1 VDNPALEEFVEEV
14 EEIIEDLE
22 EGVLELEVQPK
33 KRSLIDRIFRDMHTI
48 KGGAGMVMETEL
60 AEYAHH
66 FENLLDKAR
75 NGEIVC
81 SPEMASLLLSSIDG
95 FRSFLD
101 KIREGGEVNQELIDQ
116 TLVQL
121 KEFES
126 NAGKPSATPTAEK
139 TEEKKPVAVVAKAEP
154 TPDKKIVEEKSPPQE
169 EKTAESEKTEEQV
182 EVQWDDEDEG
192 EETAYLL
199 HLKFDTEMLRK
210 GSDPILLLKELKELG
225 DLDIIAHLGKLPELK
240 NLDPED
246 IHLWW
251 SAKLVT
257 TRPAEEIENIMIFFQ
272 DEKNE
277 VKFELAE
284 SPPDD
289 PGLASFGI
297 YEDQE
302 NKGHDNIQVDQEE
315 VAEKLAEKQAT
326 VPDAE
331 VKPEQIVAEKV
342 VEKITEDPAIEIA
355 EEAVSTEE
363 EPKAAVTP
371 APPKKTPPKDEAKK
385 DTGIKATQ
393 SIRVTIDKLDKLQNL
408 VGETVINQ
416 ARLHR
421 LSDRIMEMDA
431 NLGEML
437 LQFVEDNEKSVYELQ
452 DQILQVRMIP
462 VGSILN
468 NMKRTVRDY
477 ATRSKKKIKLEIEGG
492 DTELDKT
499 VTEQLQGPLVHLVR
513 NSMDHGIEDS
523 ETRVK
528 NGKDPTGTIS
538 LKASQQEGYVIVEIE
553 DDGKGIDPKAIFDSA
568 VSKGFI
574 NDTDELTEDEIYKL
588 LFLPGFTTTSEVTDV
603 SGRGV
608 GMDTVKR
615 DIEALLGTIEIKSEL
630 NKGTSTKLKL
640 PLTLAII
647 EGMMIDVGNQVFTIP
662 LLSVN
667 ESLRPV
673 PTQIKKIKNKGEL
686 VEIRG
691 EYIPMLRLHERLNI
705 KPKYKE
711 PTEGLV
717 VVVQHANHKQCLF
730 VDEIVD
736 QGPVVI
742 KSMEDNFI
750 QVPGIAGATILGD
763 GKVSFILDIAS
774 LVN

>member
-1 VDNPALEEFVEEV
+1 MDNPALEEFVEEV

-22 EGVLELEVQPK
+22 EGVLLLEEQPK
-33 KRSLIDRIFRDMHTI
+33 KRSLIDRIFRAMHTI

-81 SPEMASLLLSSIDG
+81 TPEMASLLLGSIDG

-101 KIREGGEVNQELIDQ
+101 KIREGGDVDQELIDQ
-116 TLVQL
+116 TLEQL
-121 KEFES
+121 REFEK
-126 NAGKPSATPTAEK
+126 NAGKTATKPIAEK
-139 TEEKKPVAVVAKAEP
+139 SVEKTKGTDTSQFETTPDEKIKPEQSSAPEEKK
-154 TPDKKIVEEKSPPQE
+154 I
-169 EKTAESEKTEEQV
+169 ESVKPEEQ
-182 EVQWDDEDEG
+182 EDVQWDDEDEG
-192 EETAYLL
+192 EEIAYLL
-199 HLKFDTEMLRK
+199 HLKFDPEMLRK
-210 GSDPILLLKELKELG
+210 GSDPILLIKELTELG
-225 DLDIIAHLGKLPELK
+225 DLAMIPHLGSLPDLK
-240 NLDPED
+240 NLDPEE
-246 IHLWW
+246 IYLWW

-257 TRPAEEIENIMIFFQ
+257 THPSEEIENILIFFQ
-272 DEKNE
+272 DDKNE
-277 VKFELAE
+277 VKFEPAE
-284 SPPDD
+284 SPPED
-289 PGLASFGI
+289 PGLASHGI
-297 YEDQE
+297 YDEPEEKEQE
-302 NKGHDNIQVDQEE
+302 QNKVDVSEVESNLEPEQKEGEKTKSESESKEVEE
-315 VAEKLAEKQAT
+315 PEKEIT
-326 VPDAE
+326 TEPDSSDAE
-331 VKPEQIVAEKV
+331 QQSLSIQQSQELTPVKDTK
-342 VEKITEDPAIEIA
+342 
-355 EEAVSTEE
+355 
-363 EPKAAVTP
+363 
-371 APPKKTPPKDEAKK
+371 KKTTESK
-385 DTGIKATQ
+385 TTQ
-393 SIRVTIDKLDKLQNL
+393 SIRVTVERLDKLQNL

-416 ARLHR
+416 ARLHL
-421 LSDRIMEMDA
+421 LSDQIMEIDVK
-431 NLGEML
+431 LGEML
-437 LQFVEDNEKSVYELQ
+437 EQFVEDNEKSVQELQ

-477 ATRSKKKIKLEIEGG
+477 ATKSKKKIRLEIEGG

-523 ETRVK
+523 ETRIK

-553 DDGKGIDPKAIFDSA
+553 DDGKGIDPKVIFDSA
-568 VSKGFI
+568 VRKGFI
-574 NDTDELTEDEIYKL
+574 DETDELTEDEIYKL
-588 LFLPGFTTTSEVTDV
+588 LFLPGFTTTTEVTDV

-615 DIEALLGTIEIKSEL
+615 DIEALLGTIEISSKL

-673 PTQIKKIKNKGEL
+673 PEQIKKIKNKGEL

-691 EYIPMLRLHERLNI
+691 EYIPMMRLHELLNI
-705 KPKYKE
+705 KPRFKE

-717 VVVQHANHKQCLF
+717 VVVQHANRKQCIF

-742 KSMEDNFI
+742 KSMEENFI

-763 GKVSFILDIAS
+763 GRVSFILDVAS

>member
-14 EEIIEDLE
+14 EDIIEDLE
-22 EGVLELEVQPK
+22 EGVLLLEEQPK
-33 KRSLIDRIFRDMHTI
+33 KRSLIDRIFRAMHTI

-60 AEYAHH
+60 ADYAHH

-81 SPEMASLLLSSIDG
+81 TPEMASLLLSSIDG
-95 FRSFLD
+95 FRSFLS
-101 KIREGGEVNQELIDQ
+101 KIREGGDVDQQLIDE
-116 TLVQL
+116 TLVHL
-121 KEFES
+121 REFEK
-126 NAGKPSATPTAEK
+126 NAGQPTSKPPDKK
-139 TEEKKPVAVVAKAEP
+139 TEEKTKEPASKEEVQTQEDKVKSEAVDPQNEQSTESVENKA
-154 TPDKKIVEEKSPPQE
+154 QE
-169 EKTAESEKTEEQV
+169 

-199 HLKFDTEMLRK
+199 HMRFDKELLRK
-210 GSDPILLLKELKELG
+210 GSDPILLIRELAELG
-225 DLDIIAHLGKLPELK
+225 ELDMIPHLGSLPDLK
-240 NLDPED
+240 NHDPED

-257 TRPAEEIENIMIFFQ
+257 SRPAEEIENILVFFQ
-272 DEKNE
+272 DGKNE
-277 VKFELAE
+277 VKFEPAE
-284 SPPDD
+284 SPPED
-289 PGLASFGI
+289 PGLASHGI
-297 YEDQE
+297 YDEPEDKEQE
-302 NKGHDNIQVDQEE
+302 QNKVDVSEVESNLEPEQKEGEKTKSESESKEVEE
-315 VAEKLAEKQAT
+315 PEKGITTE
-326 VPDAE
+326 PDSSDAE
-331 VKPEQIVAEKV
+331 QQSLSIQQSQEQTPVKDTK
-342 VEKITEDPAIEIA
+342 
-355 EEAVSTEE
+355 
-363 EPKAAVTP
+363 
-371 APPKKTPPKDEAKK
+371 KKTTES
-385 DTGIKATQ
+385 KATQ
-393 SIRVTIDKLDKLQNL
+393 SIRVTVERLDKLQNL

-416 ARLHR
+416 ARLHL
-421 LSDRIMEMDA
+421 LSDKIMEIDVK
-431 NLGEML
+431 LGEML
-437 LQFVEDNEKSVYELQ
+437 EQFVEDNEKSVQELQ

-477 ATRSKKKIKLEIEGG
+477 ATKSKKKIRLEIEGG

-523 ETRVK
+523 ETRIK

-538 LKASQQEGYVIVEIE
+538 LRASQQEGYVIVEIE
-553 DDGKGIDPKAIFDSA
+553 DDGKGIDAKVIFDSA
-568 VSKGFI
+568 VKKGFI
-574 NDTDELTEDEIYKL
+574 NDTDELSEDEIYKL
-588 LFLPGFTTTSEVTDV
+588 LFLPGFTTTTEVTDV

-615 DIEALLGTIEIKSEL
+615 DIEALLGTIEISSEL

-673 PTQIKKIKNKGEL
+673 PKQIKKIKNKGEL

-705 KPKYKE
+705 KPRFKE

-717 VVVQHANHKQCLF
+717 VVVQHANRKQCLF

-763 GKVSFILDIAS
+763 GNISFILDVPS

>member
-22 EGVLELEVQPK
+22 EGVLELEAQPK

-101 KIREGGEVNQELIDQ
+101 RIREGGEVNQELIDN
-116 TLVQL
+116 TLSQL
-121 KEFES
+121 REFES
-126 NAGKPSATPTAEK
+126 NAGKNAA
-139 TEEKKPVAVVAKAEP
+139 
-154 TPDKKIVEEKSPPQE
+154 SPPAEQTPVKEKPQEDATQAEMVEQEQSSSQDKESENNKKNEDQE
-169 EKTAESEKTEEQV
+169 EA
-182 EVQWDDEDEG
+182 QWDDEDEG

-199 HLKFDTEMLRK
+199 HLKFDPEMLGK
-210 GSDPILLLKELKELG
+210 GSDPILLLKDLKELG
-225 DLDIIAHLGKLPELK
+225 DLDIIPHLGKLPDLK
-240 NLDPED
+240 NFNPEE
-246 IHLWW
+246 IQLWW

-257 TRPAEEIENIMIFFQ
+257 THPVEEIEDILIFFQ
-272 DEKNE
+272 DGKND

-284 SPPDD
+284 TPPED

-297 YEDQE
+297 YDDQDNRDLEQVRIDEAEEKPVPTPELVPNEIVEQKTE
-302 NKGHDNIQVDQEE
+302 NTE
-315 VAEKLAEKQAT
+315 
-326 VPDAE
+326 
-331 VKPEQIVAEKV
+331 KPEN
-342 VEKITEDPAIEIA
+342 EIP
-355 EEAVSTEE
+355 TEE
-363 EPKAAVTP
+363 STKTEPPAVQPKTS
-371 APPKKTPPKDEAKK
+371 PPKQDANKDS
-385 DTGIKATQ
+385 GIKTTQ

-421 LSDRIMEMDA
+421 LSSKIMEIDV

-437 LQFVEDNEKSVYELQ
+437 LQFVEDNEKSVNELQ

-523 ETRVK
+523 DTRVK

-553 DDGKGIDPKAIFDSA
+553 DDGKGIDSKVIFDSA
-568 VSKGFI
+568 VRKGFI
-574 NDTDELTEDEIYKL
+574 DENDDLTDDEIFKL
-588 LFLPGFTTTSEVTDV
+588 LFLPGFTTTTEVTDV

-615 DIEALLGTIEIKSEL
+615 DIEALLGTIEISSEL
-630 NKGTSTKLKL
+630 HKGTSTKLKL

-647 EGMMIDVGNQVFTIP
+647 EGMMIDVGHQVFTIP

-667 ESLRPV
+667 ESLRPI
-673 PTQIKKIKNKGEL
+673 PKQIKKIKNKGEL

-691 EYIPMLRLHERLNI
+691 EYIPMLRLHNRLNI
-705 KPKYKE
+705 VPKYKE

-717 VVVQHANHKQCLF
+717 VVVQHANRKQCVF

-763 GKVSFILDIAS
+763 GRVSFILDVAS

>member
-1 VDNPALEEFVEEV
+1 
-14 EEIIEDLE
+14 
-22 EGVLELEVQPK
+22 
-33 KRSLIDRIFRDMHTI
+33 MHTI

-75 NGEIVC
+75 NGEIIC
-81 SPEMASLLLSSIDG
+81 TPEMASLLLGSIDG

-101 KIREGGEVNQELIDQ
+101 KIREGGDVDQELIDK
-116 TLVQL
+116 TLEQL
-121 KEFES
+121 REFEK
-126 NAGKPSATPTAEK
+126 NAGKTATKPIAEK
-139 TEEKKPVAVVAKAEP
+139 SVEKTKGTDTSQFETTPDEKIKPEQSSAPEEKK
-154 TPDKKIVEEKSPPQE
+154 I
-169 EKTAESEKTEEQV
+169 ESVKPEEQ
-182 EVQWDDEDEG
+182 EDVQWDDEDEG
-192 EETAYLL
+192 EEIAYLL
-199 HLKFDTEMLRK
+199 HLKFDPEMLRK
-210 GSDPILLLKELKELG
+210 GSDPILLIKELTELG
-225 DLDIIAHLGKLPELK
+225 DLAMIPHLGSLPDLK
-240 NLDPED
+240 NLDPEE

-257 TRPAEEIENIMIFFQ
+257 THPSEEIENILIFFQ
-272 DEKNE
+272 DDKNE
-277 VKFELAE
+277 VKFEPAE
-284 SPPDD
+284 SPPED
-289 PGLASFGI
+289 PGLASHGI
-297 YEDQE
+297 YDETEEKEQE
-302 NKGHDNIQVDQEE
+302 QNKVDVSEVESNLEPEQKEGEKTKSESELKEVEE
-315 VAEKLAEKQAT
+315 PEKEIT
-326 VPDAE
+326 TEPDSSDAE
-331 VKPEQIVAEKV
+331 QQSLSIQQSQELTPVKDTK
-342 VEKITEDPAIEIA
+342 
-355 EEAVSTEE
+355 
-363 EPKAAVTP
+363 
-371 APPKKTPPKDEAKK
+371 KKTTESK
-385 DTGIKATQ
+385 TTQ
-393 SIRVTIDKLDKLQNL
+393 SIRVTVERLDKLQNL

-416 ARLHR
+416 ARLHL
-421 LSDRIMEMDA
+421 LSDQIMEIDVK
-431 NLGEML
+431 LGEML
-437 LQFVEDNEKSVYELQ
+437 EQFVEDNEKSVQELQ

-477 ATRSKKKIKLEIEGG
+477 ATKSKKKIRLEIEGG

-523 ETRVK
+523 ETRIK

-553 DDGKGIDPKAIFDSA
+553 DDGKGIDPKVIFDSA
-568 VSKGFI
+568 VRKGFI
-574 NDTDELTEDEIYKL
+574 DETDELTEDEIYKM
-588 LFLPGFTTTSEVTDV
+588 LFLPGFTTTTEVTDV

-615 DIEALLGTIEIKSEL
+615 DIEALLGTIEITSKL

-673 PTQIKKIKNKGEL
+673 PEQIKKIKNKGEL

-691 EYIPMLRLHERLNI
+691 EYIPMMRLHELLNI
-705 KPKYKE
+705 KPRFKE

-717 VVVQHANHKQCLF
+717 VVVQHANRKQCLF

-742 KSMEDNFI
+742 KSMEENFI

-763 GKVSFILDIAS
+763 GRVSFILDVAS

>member
-22 EGVLELEVQPK
+22 EGVLLLEEQPK
-33 KRSLIDRIFRDMHTI
+33 KRSLIDRIFRAMHTI
-48 KGGAGMVMETEL
+48 KGGAGMVMESEL

-66 FENLLDKAR
+66 FESLLDKAR

-81 SPEMASLLLSSIDG
+81 TPEMASLLLNSIDG
-95 FRSFLD
+95 FRSFLSQ
-101 KIREGGEVNQELIDQ
+101 IREGGDVDQQLIDK
-116 TLVQL
+116 TLIHL
-121 KEFES
+121 REFEE
-126 NAGKPSATPTAEK
+126 NAGQPTSKPA
-139 TEEKKPVAVVAKAEP
+139 
-154 TPDKKIVEEKSPPQE
+154 DKKAE
-169 EKTAESEKTEEQV
+169 EKTKEPASKEDLKTQEDKIKPEAVDPQNGKSAESVENKIQE
-182 EVQWDDEDEG
+182 EVQWDDEEEG
-192 EETAYLL
+192 EEIAYLL
-199 HLKFDTEMLRK
+199 HLKFDSKMLRK
-210 GSDPILLLKELKELG
+210 GSDPILLIKELAELG
-225 DLDIIAHLGKLPELK
+225 DLDMIPHLGGLPDLK
-240 NLDPED
+240 NHDPED

-257 TRPAEEIENIMIFFQ
+257 SCPAEEIENILIFFQ
-272 DEKNE
+272 DDKNE
-277 VKFELAE
+277 VKFEPAE
-284 SPPDD
+284 SPPED
-289 PGLASFGI
+289 PGLASHGI
-297 YEDQE
+297 YDDPEYKEQEQNKVDLSEGESNLETGHKEDE
-302 NKGHDNIQVDQEE
+302 KTKSESGSKEVEEPEKGLTTEPDSS
-315 VAEKLAEKQAT
+315 
-326 VPDAE
+326 DAE
-331 VKPEQIVAEKV
+331 QQSLSIHQSQELTPFKV
-342 VEKITEDPAIEIA
+342 TKKK
-355 EEAVSTEE
+355 STES
-363 EPKAAVTP
+363 
-371 APPKKTPPKDEAKK
+371 
-385 DTGIKATQ
+385 KATQ
-393 SIRVTIDKLDKLQNL
+393 SIRVTVERLDKLQNL

-416 ARLHR
+416 ARLHL
-421 LSDRIMEMDA
+421 LSDKIMEVDVK
-431 NLGEML
+431 LGEL
-437 LQFVEDNEKSVYELQ
+437 LEQFVEDNEKSVQELQ
-452 DQILQVRMIP
+452 DQILHVRMIP

-477 ATRSKKKIKLEIEGG
+477 ATKSNKKIRLEIEGG

-523 ETRVK
+523 ETRIK

-538 LKASQQEGYVIVEIE
+538 LRASQQEGYVIVEIE
-553 DDGKGIDPKAIFDSA
+553 DDGKGIDPKAIFNSA
-568 VSKGFI
+568 VRKGFI
-574 NDTDELTEDEIYKL
+574 NDTDELSEDEIYKL
-588 LFLPGFTTTSEVTDV
+588 LFLPGFTTTTEVTDV

-615 DIEALLGTIEIKSEL
+615 DIEALLGTIEISSKL
-630 NKGTSTKLKL
+630 NKGTNTKLKL

-647 EGMMIDVGNQVFTIP
+647 EGMMIDVGHQVFTIP

-673 PTQIKKIKNKGEL
+673 PKQIKKIKNKGEL

-705 KPKYKE
+705 KPRFKE

-717 VVVQHANHKQCLF
+717 VVVQHANRKQCLF

-763 GKVSFILDIAS
+763 GRVSFILDVAS

>member
-1 VDNPALEEFVEEV
+1 MDNPALEEFVEEV

-81 SPEMASLLLSSIDG
+81 TPEMASLLLSSIDG
-95 FRSFLD
+95 FRSFMD
-101 KIREGGEVNQELIDQ
+101 KIREGGDVNHGLIDK
-116 TLVQL
+116 TLTQL
-121 KEFES
+121 REFES
-126 NAGKPSATPTAEK
+126 NASKHSGKPPAEK
-139 TEEKKPVAVVAKAEP
+139 TAAAAKAEP
-154 TPDKKIVEEKSPPQE
+154 TSVEKIEPGEKIAPEDSSPQE
-169 EKTAESEKTEEQV
+169 EKTAESGKTQEQEEV
-182 EVQWDDEDEG
+182 LWDDEDEG

-199 HLKFDTEMLRK
+199 HLKFDSEMLRK
-210 GSDPILLLKELKELG
+210 GSDPILLLKDLKELG
-225 DLDIIAHLGKLPELK
+225 DFYIIPHLGNLPDLK
-240 NLDPED
+240 KLDPED

-257 TRPAEEIENIMIFFQ
+257 TRQPEEIENILIFFQ
-272 DEKNE
+272 DENNE
-277 VKFELAE
+277 VTFEPAE
-284 SPPDD
+284 TPPED

-302 NKGHDNIQVDQEE
+302 NNGQENIQVDQTE
-315 VAEKLAEKQAT
+315 VDTKLAEKHKL
-326 VPDAE
+326 VLE
-331 VKPEQIVAEKV
+331 
-342 VEKITEDPAIEIA
+342 A
-355 EEAVSTEE
+355 EEGQKVQEVQETTNKVSADTVSNEE
-363 EPKAAVTP
+363 EPKEAVP
-371 APPKKTPPKDEAKK
+371 GVQPKPSPTKDDTKK
-385 DTGIKATQ
+385 DSGIKATQ
-393 SIRVTIDKLDKLQNL
+393 SIRVTTDKLDKLQNL

-421 LSDRIMEMDA
+421 LSDKIMEIDV

-452 DQILQVRMIP
+452 EQILQVRMIP

-528 NGKDPTGTIS
+528 NGKDPTGTIY

-553 DDGKGIDPKAIFDSA
+553 DDGKGIDSKVIFDSA
-568 VSKGFI
+568 VKKGFI
-574 NDTDELTEDEIYKL
+574 NEADILTEDEIYKL
-588 LFLPGFTTTSEVTDV
+588 LFLPGFTTTAEVTDV

-615 DIEALLGTIEIKSEL
+615 DIEALLGTIEISSEL
-630 NKGTSTKLKL
+630 HKGTSTKLKL

-647 EGMMIDVGNQVFTIP
+647 EGMMIDVGNQIFTIP
-662 LLSVN
+662 LLSVS

-673 PTQIKKIKNKGEL
+673 LTQIKKIKNKGEL
-686 VEIRG
+686 IEIRG

-717 VVVQHANHKQCLF
+717 VVVKHANQKQCLL

-750 QVPGIAGATILGD
+750 QVPGIAGATILGN

>member
-1 VDNPALEEFVEEV
+1 MDNPALEEFVEEV

-81 SPEMASLLLSSIDG
+81 TPEMASLLLSSIDG
-95 FRSFLD
+95 FRSFMD
-101 KIREGGEVNQELIDQ
+101 KIREGGDVNHELIDK
-116 TLVQL
+116 TLTQL
-121 KEFES
+121 REFES
-126 NAGKPSATPTAEK
+126 NAGKHSSKPPAEKTAEK
-139 TEEKKPVAVVAKAEP
+139 KTVAVVAKAEP
-154 TPDKKIVEEKSPPQE
+154 TPDKKIVEEKSSPQE
-169 EKTAESEKTEEQV
+169 EKTAETEKSEEQE
-182 EVQWDDEDEG
+182 EVLWDDEDEG

-199 HLKFDTEMLRK
+199 HLKFDSEMLRK
-210 GSDPILLLKELKELG
+210 GSDPMLLLKDLNELG
-225 DLDIIAHLGKLPELK
+225 DFIIIPHLGNLPDLK
-240 NLDPED
+240 KFDPQD

-257 TRPAEEIENIMIFFQ
+257 TRQPEEIENILIFFQ

-277 VKFELAE
+277 VTFEPAE
-284 SPPDD
+284 TPPED

-302 NKGHDNIQVDQEE
+302 NNGQENIQVDQAE
-315 VAEKLAEKQAT
+315 VDAKLAERHE
-326 VPDAE
+326 PILE
-331 VKPEQIVAEKV
+331 
-342 VEKITEDPAIEIA
+342 A
-355 EEAVSTEE
+355 EEGQKGEEVQETANEISADTVSTEE
-363 EPKAAVTP
+363 EPKAAVP
-371 APPKKTPPKDEAKK
+371 EVQPKPSPLKDDTKK
-385 DTGIKATQ
+385 DSGIKATQ
-393 SIRVTIDKLDKLQNL
+393 SIRVTTDKLDKLQNL

-421 LSDRIMEMDA
+421 LSDKIMEIDV

-452 DQILQVRMIP
+452 EQILQVRMIP

-528 NGKDPTGTIS
+528 NGKDPTGTIY

-553 DDGKGIDPKAIFDSA
+553 DDGKGIDSKVIFDSA
-568 VSKGFI
+568 VKKGFI
-574 NDTDELTEDEIYKL
+574 NEADMLTEDEIYKL
-588 LFLPGFTTTSEVTDV
+588 LFLPGFTTTAEVTDV

-615 DIEALLGTIEIKSEL
+615 DIEALLGTIEISSEL
-630 NKGTSTKLKL
+630 HKGTSTKLKL

-647 EGMMIDVGNQVFTIP
+647 EGMMIDVGNQIFTIP
-662 LLSVN
+662 LLSVS

-673 PTQIKKIKNKGEL
+673 STQIKKIKNKGEL

-691 EYIPMLRLHERLNI
+691 EYIPMLRLHERLKI

-717 VVVQHANHKQCLF
+717 VVVKHANQKQCLL

-750 QVPGIAGATILGD
+750 QVPGIAGATILGN
-763 GKVSFILDIAS
+763 GEVSFILDIAS

>member
-1 VDNPALEEFVEEV
+1 MDNPALEEFVEEV
-14 EEIIEDLE
+14 EEIIENLE
-22 EGVLELEVQPK
+22 EGVLELEAQPK

-101 KIREGGEVNQELIDQ
+101 KIREGGDVNQELIDQ

-121 KEFES
+121 REFES
-126 NAGKPSATPTAEK
+126 NAGKPSATPPAGK
-139 TEEKKPVAVVAKAEP
+139 TEEETPVTDVAKTEP
-154 TPDKKIVEEKSPPQE
+154 TPDEKIAAEPSPPQE
-169 EKTAESEKTEEQV
+169 EKTAESEKTEEQG

-210 GSDPILLLKELKELG
+210 GSDPILLLKDLNELG
-225 DLDIIAHLGKLPELK
+225 DLDIIPHLGKLPDLK
-240 NLDPED
+240 NLDPQD
-246 IHLWW
+246 IYLWW

-257 TRPAEEIENIMIFFQ
+257 THPVEEIENITIFFQ

-284 SPPDD
+284 TPPED

-302 NKGHDNIQVDQEE
+302 NKGQEHIQVDQDE
-315 VAEKLAEKQAT
+315 VDAKLAENQAV
-326 VPDAE
+326 VPDVE
-331 VKPEQIVAEKV
+331 VKQEEKVAEEPTK
-342 VEKITEDPAIEIA
+342 EIS
-355 EEAVSTEE
+355 EETDSAEE

-371 APPKKTPPKDEAKK
+371 VPPKPPPKDDAKK
-385 DTGIKATQ
+385 DSGIKATQ

-421 LSDRIMEMDA
+421 LSDKIMEIDV

-437 LQFVEDNEKSVYELQ
+437 LQFVEDNEKSVDELQ
-452 DQILQVRMIP
+452 EQILQVRMIP

-523 ETRVK
+523 ETRLK

-553 DDGKGIDPKAIFDSA
+553 DDGKGIDSKVIFDSA
-568 VSKGFI
+568 VRKGFI
-574 NDTDELTEDEIYKL
+574 NETDELTEQDIYKL
-588 LFLPGFTTTSEVTDV
+588 LFLPGFTTTTEVTDV

-615 DIEALLGTIEIKSEL
+615 DIEALLGTIELSSEL
-630 NKGTSTKLKL
+630 HKGTSTKLKL

-647 EGMMIDVGNQVFTIP
+647 EGMMIDVGNQIFTIP

-667 ESLRPV
+667 ESLRPI
-673 PTQIKKIKNKGEL
+673 PSQIKKIKNKGEL

-705 KPKYKE
+705 KPKHKE

-717 VVVQHANHKQCLF
+717 VVVQYGSHKQCVF

-750 QVPGIAGATILGD
+750 QVPGLAGATILGD
-763 GKVSFILDIAS
+763 GRVSFILDIAS

>member
-1 VDNPALEEFVEEV
+1 MDNPALEEFVEEV

-22 EGVLELEVQPK
+22 EGVLLLEEQPK
-33 KRSLIDRIFRDMHTI
+33 KRSLIDRIFRAMHTI
-48 KGGAGMVMETEL
+48 KGGAGMVMESEL

-81 SPEMASLLLSSIDG
+81 TPEMASLLLSSIDG
-95 FRSFLD
+95 FRSFLSQ
-101 KIREGGEVNQELIDQ
+101 IREGGDVDQQLIDK
-116 TLVQL
+116 TLIQL
-121 KEFES
+121 REFEE
-126 NAGKPSATPTAEK
+126 NAGQPTSKPPDKK
-139 TEEKKPVAVVAKAEP
+139 TEEKTKEPASKDEVQTQEDEVKPEAVDPQNEQSVESVEN
-154 TPDKKIVEEKSPPQE
+154 KIQE
-169 EKTAESEKTEEQV
+169 
-182 EVQWDDEDEG
+182 EVQWDDEEEG
-192 EETAYLL
+192 EEIAYLL
-199 HLKFDTEMLRK
+199 HLKFDSGMLRK
-210 GSDPILLLKELKELG
+210 GSDPILLIKELAELG
-225 DLDIIAHLGKLPELK
+225 DLDMIPHLGGLPDLK
-240 NLDPED
+240 NHDPED

-257 TRPAEEIENIMIFFQ
+257 SCPAEEIENILIFFQ
-272 DEKNE
+272 DDKNE
-277 VKFELAE
+277 VKFEPAE
-284 SPPDD
+284 SPPED
-289 PGLASFGI
+289 PGLASHGI
-297 YEDQE
+297 YDEPKEKKQE
-302 NKGHDNIQVDQEE
+302 QKEGEKTKSESESKEVEEPEKGITTEPDSS
-315 VAEKLAEKQAT
+315 
-326 VPDAE
+326 DAE
-331 VKPEQIVAEKV
+331 QQSLSDQQSQELTPVKDTK
-342 VEKITEDPAIEIA
+342 
-355 EEAVSTEE
+355 
-363 EPKAAVTP
+363 
-371 APPKKTPPKDEAKK
+371 KKTTESK
-385 DTGIKATQ
+385 TTQ
-393 SIRVTIDKLDKLQNL
+393 SIRVTVERLDKLQNL

-416 ARLHR
+416 ARLHL
-421 LSDRIMEMDA
+421 LSDKIMEIDVK
-431 NLGEML
+431 LGEML
-437 LQFVEDNEKSVYELQ
+437 EQFVEDNEKSVQELQ

-477 ATRSKKKIKLEIEGG
+477 ATKSKKKIRLEIEGG

-523 ETRVK
+523 ETRIK

-538 LKASQQEGYVIVEIE
+538 LRASQQEGYVIVEIE
-553 DDGKGIDPKAIFDSA
+553 DDGKGIDAKVIFDSA
-568 VSKGFI
+568 VKKGFI
-574 NDTDELTEDEIYKL
+574 NDTDELSEDEIYKL
-588 LFLPGFTTTSEVTDV
+588 LFLPGFTTTTEVTDV

-615 DIEALLGTIEIKSEL
+615 DIEALLGTIEISSEL
-630 NKGTSTKLKL
+630 NKGTNTKLKL

-647 EGMMIDVGNQVFTIP
+647 EGMMIDVGHQVFTIP

-673 PTQIKKIKNKGEL
+673 PEQIKKIKDKGEL

-691 EYIPMLRLHERLNI
+691 EYIPLLRLYERLKL
-705 KPKYKE
+705 KPRYKE

-717 VVVQHANHKQCLF
+717 VVVQHANRKQCLF

-763 GKVSFILDIAS
+763 GRISFILDVAS

>member
-1 VDNPALEEFVEEV
+1 MDNPALEEFVEEV

-22 EGVLELEVQPK
+22 EGVLELEVHPK

-75 NGEIVC
+75 NGDIVC
-81 SPEMASLLLSSIDG
+81 TPEMASLLLSSIDG
-95 FRSFLD
+95 FRSFMD
-101 KIREGGEVNQELIDQ
+101 KIREGGELNHELIDK
-116 TLVQL
+116 TLTQL
-121 KEFES
+121 REFES
-126 NAGKPSATPTAEK
+126 NAGKHSSKPPAEKTAEK
-139 TEEKKPVAVVAKAEP
+139 KTAAASKSEP
-154 TPDKKIVEEKSPPQE
+154 TPVEKIAPEDSSPQE
-169 EKTAESEKTEEQV
+169 EKTAESEKSKEQEEV
-182 EVQWDDEDEG
+182 LWDDEDEG

-199 HLKFDTEMLRK
+199 HLKFDSEMLRK
-210 GSDPILLLKELKELG
+210 GSDPILLLKDLKELG
-225 DLDIIAHLGKLPELK
+225 DFIIIPHLGNLPDLK
-240 NLDPED
+240 KLDPED

-257 TRPAEEIENIMIFFQ
+257 TRQPEEIENILIFFQ

-277 VKFELAE
+277 VTFEPAE
-284 SPPDD
+284 TPPED

-297 YEDQE
+297 YENQE
-302 NKGHDNIQVDQEE
+302 NNGQENIQVDQAE
-315 VAEKLAEKQAT
+315 VDAKLAERHE
-326 VPDAE
+326 PILE
-331 VKPEQIVAEKV
+331 
-342 VEKITEDPAIEIA
+342 A
-355 EEAVSTEE
+355 EEGQKGEEVQETANEISDDTVSTEE
-363 EPKAAVTP
+363 EPKAAVP
-371 APPKKTPPKDEAKK
+371 EVQPKPSPLKDDTKK
-385 DTGIKATQ
+385 DSGIKATQ
-393 SIRVTIDKLDKLQNL
+393 SIRVTTDKLDKLQNL

-421 LSDRIMEMDA
+421 LSDKIMEIDV

-452 DQILQVRMIP
+452 EQILQVRMIP

-477 ATRSKKKIKLEIEGG
+477 AMRSKKKIKLEIEGG

-528 NGKDPTGTIS
+528 HGKDPTGTIY

-553 DDGKGIDPKAIFDSA
+553 DDGKGIDSKVIFDSA
-568 VSKGFI
+568 VKKGFI
-574 NDTDELTEDEIYKL
+574 NEADMLTEDEIYKL
-588 LFLPGFTTTSEVTDV
+588 LFLPGFTTTAEVTDV

-615 DIEALLGTIEIKSEL
+615 DIEALLGTIEISSEL
-630 NKGTSTKLKL
+630 HKGTSTKLKL

-647 EGMMIDVGNQVFTIP
+647 EGMMIDVGNQIFTIP
-662 LLSVN
+662 LLSVS

-673 PTQIKKIKNKGEL
+673 STQIKKIKNKGEL

-691 EYIPMLRLHERLNI
+691 EYIPMLRLHERLKI
-705 KPKYKE
+705 IPKYKE

-717 VVVQHANHKQCLF
+717 VVVKHANQKQCLL

-750 QVPGIAGATILGD
+750 QVPGIAGATILGN
-763 GKVSFILDIAS
+763 GEVSFILDIAS

>member
-1 VDNPALEEFVEEV
+1 MDNPALEEFVEEV

-22 EGVLELEVQPK
+22 EGVLQLEEQPK
-33 KRSLIDRIFRDMHTI
+33 KRSLIDRIFRAMHTI

-60 AEYAHH
+60 ADYAHH

-81 SPEMASLLLSSIDG
+81 TPEMASLLLASIDG

-101 KIREGGEVNQELIDQ
+101 KIREGGDVDQKLIDK
-116 TLVQL
+116 TLEQL
-121 KEFES
+121 REFEN
-126 NAGKPSATPTAEK
+126 NAGKTTSKPPAEK
-139 TEEKKPVAVVAKAEP
+139 TVEKAKQTDSKQTEEIKNDEIKLEQVA
-154 TPDKKIVEEKSPPQE
+154 EEEQE
-169 EKTAESEKTEEQV
+169 TESEKTEEQV
-182 EVQWDDEDEG
+182 DVQWDDEDEG
-192 EETAYLL
+192 EEIAYLL
-199 HLKFDTEMLRK
+199 HLKFDAEMLRK
-210 GSDPILLLKELKELG
+210 GSDPILLIKELTELG
-225 DLDIIAHLGKLPELK
+225 DLAMIPHLGSLPDLK
-240 NLDPED
+240 NLDPEE

-257 TRPAEEIENIMIFFQ
+257 SRPAEEIENILVFFQ
-272 DEKNE
+272 DDKNE
-277 VKFELAE
+277 VKFEPAE
-284 SPPDD
+284 SPPED
-289 PGLASFGI
+289 PGLASHGI
-297 YEDQE
+297 YDEPEEKEQE
-302 NKGHDNIQVDQEE
+302 QKEGEKTKSESESKEVEE
-315 VAEKLAEKQAT
+315 PEKEIT
-326 VPDAE
+326 TEPDSSDAE
-331 VKPEQIVAEKV
+331 QQSLSVQQSQELTPVKDTK
-342 VEKITEDPAIEIA
+342 
-355 EEAVSTEE
+355 
-363 EPKAAVTP
+363 
-371 APPKKTPPKDEAKK
+371 KKTTESK
-385 DTGIKATQ
+385 TTQ
-393 SIRVTIDKLDKLQNL
+393 SIRVTVERLDKLQNL

-416 ARLHR
+416 SRLHL
-421 LSDRIMEMDA
+421 LSEQIMKVDDK
-431 NLGEML
+431 LGEML
-437 LQFVEDNEKSVYELQ
+437 LQFVEDNEKSVQELQ

-523 ETRVK
+523 ETRIK

-553 DDGKGIDPKAIFDSA
+553 DDGKGIDPKVIFDSA
-568 VSKGFI
+568 VRKGFI
-574 NDTDELTEDEIYKL
+574 NETDELTEDEIYKM
-588 LFLPGFTTTSEVTDV
+588 LFLPGFTTTTEVTDV

-608 GMDTVKR
+608 GMDTVRR
-615 DIEALLGTIEIKSEL
+615 DIEALLGTIEISSKL

-673 PTQIKKIKNKGEL
+673 PEQIKKIKNKGEL

-691 EYIPMLRLHERLNI
+691 EYIPMMRLHERLNI
-705 KPKYKE
+705 KPKFKE

-717 VVVQHANHKQCLF
+717 VVVQHANRKQCIL
-730 VDEIVD
+730 VDGIVD

-742 KSMEDNFI
+742 KSMEENFI
-750 QVPGIAGATILGD
+750 QVPGISGATILGD
-763 GKVSFILDIAS
+763 GRVSFILDVAS

>member
-1 VDNPALEEFVEEV
+1 MDNPALEEFVEEV

-22 EGVLELEVQPK
+22 EGVLELEVHPK

-75 NGEIVC
+75 NGDIVC
-81 SPEMASLLLSSIDG
+81 TPEMASLLLSSIDG
-95 FRSFLD
+95 FRSFMD
-101 KIREGGEVNQELIDQ
+101 KIREGGELNHELIDK
-116 TLVQL
+116 TLTQL
-121 KEFES
+121 REFES
-126 NAGKPSATPTAEK
+126 NAGKHSSKPPAEKTAEK
-139 TEEKKPVAVVAKAEP
+139 KTAAASKSEP
-154 TPDKKIVEEKSPPQE
+154 TPVEKIAPEDSSPQE
-169 EKTAESEKTEEQV
+169 EKTAESEKSKEQEEV
-182 EVQWDDEDEG
+182 LWDDEDEG

-199 HLKFDTEMLRK
+199 HLKFDSEMLRK
-210 GSDPILLLKELKELG
+210 GSDPILLLKDLKELG
-225 DLDIIAHLGKLPELK
+225 DFIIIPHLGNLPDLK
-240 NLDPED
+240 KLDPED

-257 TRPAEEIENIMIFFQ
+257 TRQPEEIENILIFFQ

-277 VKFELAE
+277 VTFEPAE
-284 SPPDD
+284 TPPED

-302 NKGHDNIQVDQEE
+302 NNGQENIQVDQAEVDAKLVERHEPILEAEEGQKGEE
-315 VAEKLAEKQAT
+315 VQETAN
-326 VPDAE
+326 
-331 VKPEQIVAEKV
+331 
-342 VEKITEDPAIEIA
+342 EISA
-355 EEAVSTEE
+355 DTVSTEE
-363 EPKAAVTP
+363 EPKAAVP
-371 APPKKTPPKDEAKK
+371 EVQPKPSPLKDDTKK
-385 DTGIKATQ
+385 DSGIKATQ
-393 SIRVTIDKLDKLQNL
+393 SIRVTTDKLDKLQNL

-421 LSDRIMEMDA
+421 LSDKIMEIDV

-452 DQILQVRMIP
+452 EQILQVRMIP

-528 NGKDPTGTIS
+528 HGKDPTGTIY

-553 DDGKGIDPKAIFDSA
+553 DDGKGIDSKVIFDSA
-568 VSKGFI
+568 VKKGFI
-574 NDTDELTEDEIYKL
+574 NEADILTEDEIYKL
-588 LFLPGFTTTSEVTDV
+588 LFLPGFTTTAEVTDV

-615 DIEALLGTIEIKSEL
+615 DIEALLGTIEISSEL
-630 NKGTSTKLKL
+630 HKGTSTKLKL

-647 EGMMIDVGNQVFTIP
+647 EGMMIDVGNQIFTIP
-662 LLSVN
+662 LLSVS

-673 PTQIKKIKNKGEL
+673 STQIKKIKNKGEL

-691 EYIPMLRLHERLNI
+691 EYIPMLRLHERLKI

-717 VVVQHANHKQCLF
+717 VVVKHANQKQCLL

-750 QVPGIAGATILGD
+750 QVPGIAGATILGN

>member
-1 VDNPALEEFVEEV
+1 MDNPALEEFVEEV

-81 SPEMASLLLSSIDG
+81 TPEMASLLLSSIDG
-95 FRSFLD
+95 FRSFMD
-101 KIREGGEVNQELIDQ
+101 KIREGGDVNHELIDK
-116 TLVQL
+116 TLTQL
-121 KEFES
+121 REFES
-126 NAGKPSATPTAEK
+126 NAGKHSSKPPAEKTAEK
-139 TEEKKPVAVVAKAEP
+139 KTVAVVAKAEP
-154 TPDKKIVEEKSPPQE
+154 TPDKKIVEEKSPQQE
-169 EKTAESEKTEEQV
+169 DKTAETEKSEEQE
-182 EVQWDDEDEG
+182 EVLWDDEDEG

-199 HLKFDTEMLRK
+199 HLKFDSEMLRK
-210 GSDPILLLKELKELG
+210 GSDPMLLLKDLNELG
-225 DLDIIAHLGKLPELK
+225 DFIIIPHLGNLPDLK
-240 NLDPED
+240 KFDPQD

-257 TRPAEEIENIMIFFQ
+257 TRQPEEIENILIFFQ

-277 VKFELAE
+277 VTFEPAE
-284 SPPDD
+284 TPPED

-302 NKGHDNIQVDQEE
+302 NNGQENIQVDQAE
-315 VAEKLAEKQAT
+315 VDAKLAERHE
-326 VPDAE
+326 PILE
-331 VKPEQIVAEKV
+331 
-342 VEKITEDPAIEIA
+342 A
-355 EEAVSTEE
+355 EEGQKGEEVQETANEISADTVSTEE
-363 EPKAAVTP
+363 EPKAAVP
-371 APPKKTPPKDEAKK
+371 EVQPKPSPLKDDTKK
-385 DTGIKATQ
+385 DSGIKATQ
-393 SIRVTIDKLDKLQNL
+393 SIRVTTDKLDKLQNL

-421 LSDRIMEMDA
+421 LSDKIMEIDV

-452 DQILQVRMIP
+452 EQILQVRMIP

-528 NGKDPTGTIS
+528 NGKDPTGTIY

-553 DDGKGIDPKAIFDSA
+553 DDGKGIDSKVIFDSA
-568 VSKGFI
+568 VKKGFI
-574 NDTDELTEDEIYKL
+574 NEADMLTEDEIYKL
-588 LFLPGFTTTSEVTDV
+588 LFLPGFTTTAEVTDV

-615 DIEALLGTIEIKSEL
+615 DIEALLGTIEISSEL
-630 NKGTSTKLKL
+630 HKGTSTKLKL

-647 EGMMIDVGNQVFTIP
+647 EGMMIDVGNQIFTIP
-662 LLSVN
+662 LLSVS

-673 PTQIKKIKNKGEL
+673 STQIKKIKNKGEL

-691 EYIPMLRLHERLNI
+691 EYIPMLRLHERLKI

-717 VVVQHANHKQCLF
+717 VVVKHANQKQCLL

-750 QVPGIAGATILGD
+750 QVPGIAGATILGN
-763 GKVSFILDIAS
+763 GEVSFILDIAS

>member
-1 VDNPALEEFVEEV
+1 LDNPALEEFVEEV

-22 EGVLELEVQPK
+22 EGVLQLEEQPK
-33 KRSLIDRIFRDMHTI
+33 KRSLIDRIFRAMHTI

-60 AEYAHH
+60 ADYAHH

-81 SPEMASLLLSSIDG
+81 TPEMASLLLASIDG

-101 KIREGGEVNQELIDQ
+101 KIREGGDVDQKLIDK
-116 TLVQL
+116 TLEQL
-121 KEFES
+121 REFEN
-126 NAGKPSATPTAEK
+126 NAGKTTSKPPAEK
-139 TEEKKPVAVVAKAEP
+139 TVEKAKQTDSKQTEEIKNDEIKLEQVA
-154 TPDKKIVEEKSPPQE
+154 EEEQE
-169 EKTAESEKTEEQV
+169 TESEKTEEQV
-182 EVQWDDEDEG
+182 DVQWDDEDEG
-192 EETAYLL
+192 EEIAYLL
-199 HLKFDTEMLRK
+199 HLKFDAEMLRK
-210 GSDPILLLKELKELG
+210 GSDPILLIKELTELG
-225 DLDIIAHLGKLPELK
+225 DLAMIPHLGSLPDLK
-240 NLDPED
+240 NLDPEE

-257 TRPAEEIENIMIFFQ
+257 SRPAEEIENILVFFQ
-272 DEKNE
+272 DDKNE
-277 VKFELAE
+277 VKFEPAE
-284 SPPDD
+284 SPPED
-289 PGLASFGI
+289 PGLASHGI
-297 YEDQE
+297 YDEPEEKEQE
-302 NKGHDNIQVDQEE
+302 QKEGEKTKSESESKEVEE
-315 VAEKLAEKQAT
+315 PEKEIT
-326 VPDAE
+326 TEPDSSDAE
-331 VKPEQIVAEKV
+331 QQSLSVQQSQELTPVKDTK
-342 VEKITEDPAIEIA
+342 
-355 EEAVSTEE
+355 
-363 EPKAAVTP
+363 
-371 APPKKTPPKDEAKK
+371 KKTTESK
-385 DTGIKATQ
+385 TTQ
-393 SIRVTIDKLDKLQNL
+393 SIRVTVERLDKLQNL

-416 ARLHR
+416 SRLHL
-421 LSDRIMEMDA
+421 LSEQIMKVDDK
-431 NLGEML
+431 LGEML
-437 LQFVEDNEKSVYELQ
+437 LQFVEDNEKSVQELQ

-523 ETRVK
+523 ETRIK

-553 DDGKGIDPKAIFDSA
+553 DDGKGIDPKVIFDSA
-568 VSKGFI
+568 VRKGFI
-574 NDTDELTEDEIYKL
+574 NETDELTEDEIYKM
-588 LFLPGFTTTSEVTDV
+588 LFLPGFTTTTEVTDV

-608 GMDTVKR
+608 GMDTVRR
-615 DIEALLGTIEIKSEL
+615 DIEALLGTIEISSKL

-673 PTQIKKIKNKGEL
+673 PEQIKKIKNKGEL

-691 EYIPMLRLHERLNI
+691 EYIPMMRLHERLNI
-705 KPKYKE
+705 KPKFKE

-717 VVVQHANHKQCLF
+717 VVVQHANRKQCIL
-730 VDEIVD
+730 VDGIVD

-742 KSMEDNFI
+742 KSMEENFI
-750 QVPGIAGATILGD
+750 QVPGISGATILGD
-763 GKVSFILDIAS
+763 GRVSFILDVAS

>member
-1 VDNPALEEFVEEV
+1 MDNPALEEFVEEV

-81 SPEMASLLLSSIDG
+81 TPEMASLLLSSIDG
-95 FRSFLD
+95 FRSFME
-101 KIREGGEVNQELIDQ
+101 KIREGGDVNHELIDK
-116 TLVQL
+116 TLTQL
-121 KEFES
+121 REFES
-126 NAGKPSATPTAEK
+126 NAGKHSSKPPAEKTAEK
-139 TEEKKPVAVVAKAEP
+139 KTVAVVAKAEP
-154 TPDKKIVEEKSPPQE
+154 TPDKKIVEEKSPQQE
-169 EKTAESEKTEEQV
+169 EKTAETEKSEEQE
-182 EVQWDDEDEG
+182 EVLWDDEDEG

-199 HLKFDTEMLRK
+199 HLKFDSEMLRK
-210 GSDPILLLKELKELG
+210 GSDPMLLLKDLNELG
-225 DLDIIAHLGKLPELK
+225 DFIIIPHLGNLPDLK
-240 NLDPED
+240 KFDPQD

-257 TRPAEEIENIMIFFQ
+257 TRQPEEIENILIFFQ

-277 VKFELAE
+277 VTFEPAE
-284 SPPDD
+284 TPPED

-302 NKGHDNIQVDQEE
+302 NNGQENIQVDQAE
-315 VAEKLAEKQAT
+315 VDAKLAERHE
-326 VPDAE
+326 PIFE
-331 VKPEQIVAEKV
+331 
-342 VEKITEDPAIEIA
+342 A
-355 EEAVSTEE
+355 EEGQKGEEVQETANEISADTVSTEE
-363 EPKAAVTP
+363 EPKAAVP
-371 APPKKTPPKDEAKK
+371 EVQPKPSPLKDDTKK
-385 DTGIKATQ
+385 DSGIKATQ
-393 SIRVTIDKLDKLQNL
+393 SIRVTTDKLDKLQNL

-421 LSDRIMEMDA
+421 LSDKIMEIDV

-452 DQILQVRMIP
+452 EQILQVRMIP

-528 NGKDPTGTIS
+528 NGKDPTGTIY

-553 DDGKGIDPKAIFDSA
+553 DDGKGIDSKVIFDSA
-568 VSKGFI
+568 VKKGFI
-574 NDTDELTEDEIYKL
+574 NEADMLTEDEIYKL
-588 LFLPGFTTTSEVTDV
+588 LFLPGFTTTAEVTDV

-615 DIEALLGTIEIKSEL
+615 DIEALLGTIEISSEL
-630 NKGTSTKLKL
+630 HKGTSTKLKL

-647 EGMMIDVGNQVFTIP
+647 EGMMIDVGNQIFTIP
-662 LLSVN
+662 LLSVS

-673 PTQIKKIKNKGEL
+673 STQIKKIKNKGEL

-691 EYIPMLRLHERLNI
+691 EYIPMLRLHERLKI

-717 VVVQHANHKQCLF
+717 VVVKHANQKQCLL

-750 QVPGIAGATILGD
+750 QVPGIAGATILGN
-763 GKVSFILDIAS
+763 GEVSFILDIAS

>member
-22 EGVLELEVQPK
+22 EGVLLLEEQPK
-33 KRSLIDRIFRDMHTI
+33 KRSLIDRIFRAMHTI
-48 KGGAGMVMETEL
+48 KGSAGMLMETEL
-60 AEYAHH
+60 ADYAHH

-81 SPEMASLLLSSIDG
+81 TPEMASLLLSSIDG
-95 FRSFLD
+95 FRSFLS
-101 KIREGGEVNQELIDQ
+101 KIREGGDVDQQLIDK
-116 TLVQL
+116 TLIQL
-121 KEFES
+121 REFEK
-126 NAGKPSATPTAEK
+126 NDGQPTSKQPDKK
-139 TEEKKPVAVVAKAEP
+139 TEEKTKEPASKEELQTQEDKVKSEAVEP
-154 TPDKKIVEEKSPPQE
+154 QIEQSTESVENKVQE
-169 EKTAESEKTEEQV
+169 

-199 HLKFDTEMLRK
+199 HMRFDKELLRK
-210 GSDPILLLKELKELG
+210 GSDPILLIRELAELG
-225 DLDIIAHLGKLPELK
+225 ELYMIPHLGSLPDLK

-257 TRPAEEIENIMIFFQ
+257 SRPAEEIENILVFFQ
-272 DEKNE
+272 DDKNE
-277 VKFELAE
+277 VKFEPAE
-284 SPPDD
+284 APPED
-289 PGLASFGI
+289 PGLTSHGI
-297 YEDQE
+297 YDEPEDKEQE
-302 NKGHDNIQVDQEE
+302 QNKVDVSE
-315 VAEKLAEKQAT
+315 VESNLEPEQKEGEKTKSESESKEVEKPEKEIT
-326 VPDAE
+326 TEPDSSDAE
-331 VKPEQIVAEKV
+331 QQSLSIQQSQELTPVKDTK
-342 VEKITEDPAIEIA
+342 
-355 EEAVSTEE
+355 
-363 EPKAAVTP
+363 
-371 APPKKTPPKDEAKK
+371 KKTTESK
-385 DTGIKATQ
+385 TTQ
-393 SIRVTIDKLDKLQNL
+393 SIRVTVERLDKLQNL

-416 ARLHR
+416 ARLHL
-421 LSDRIMEMDA
+421 LSDQIMEIDVK
-431 NLGEML
+431 LGEML
-437 LQFVEDNEKSVYELQ
+437 EQFVEDNEKSVQELQ

-477 ATRSKKKIKLEIEGG
+477 ATKSKKKIKLEIEGG

-523 ETRVK
+523 ETRIK

-553 DDGKGIDPKAIFDSA
+553 DDGKGIDAKVIFDSA
-568 VSKGFI
+568 VKKGFI
-574 NDTDELTEDEIYKL
+574 NDTDELSEDEIYKL
-588 LFLPGFTTTSEVTDV
+588 LFLPGFTTTTEVTDV

-615 DIEALLGTIEIKSEL
+615 DIEALLGTIEISSEL
-630 NKGTSTKLKL
+630 NKGTNTKLKL

-647 EGMMIDVGNQVFTIP
+647 EGMMIDVGHQVFTIP

-673 PTQIKKIKNKGEL
+673 PKQIKKIKDKGEL

-691 EYIPMLRLHERLNI
+691 EYIPLLRLYERLKL
-705 KPKYKE
+705 KPRYKE

-717 VVVQHANHKQCLF
+717 VVVQHANRKQCLF

-742 KSMEDNFI
+742 KSMEENFI
-750 QVPGIAGATILGD
+750 QIPGIAGATILGD
-763 GKVSFILDIAS
+763 GRVSFILDVAS

>member
-22 EGVLELEVQPK
+22 EGVLLLEEQPK
-33 KRSLIDRIFRDMHTI
+33 KRSLIDRIFRAMHTI
-48 KGGAGMVMETEL
+48 KGGAGMVMEAEL
-60 AEYAHH
+60 ADYAHH

-81 SPEMASLLLSSIDG
+81 TPEMASLLLSSIDG
-95 FRSFLD
+95 FRSFLS
-101 KIREGGEVNQELIDQ
+101 KIREGGEVNQVLIDQ
-116 TLVQL
+116 TLEQL
-121 KEFES
+121 REFEKS
-126 NAGKPSATPTAEK
+126 AGKTTSKLPAEK
-139 TEEKKPVAVVAKAEP
+139 TV
-154 TPDKKIVEEKSPPQE
+154 
-169 EKTAESEKTEEQV
+169 EKTKETDSKQTEEIKDDEIKLEQVAEEEQETESEKTEEQV
-182 EVQWDDEDEG
+182 DVQWDDEDEG
-192 EETAYLL
+192 EEIAYLL
-199 HLKFDTEMLRK
+199 HLKFDSEMLRK
-210 GSDPILLLKELKELG
+210 GSDPILLIKELTELG
-225 DLDIIAHLGKLPELK
+225 DLAMIPHLGSLPELK
-240 NLDPED
+240 NLDPEE

-257 TRPAEEIENIMIFFQ
+257 THPAEEIENILVFFQ

-277 VKFELAE
+277 VKFEAAE
-284 SPPDD
+284 SPPED
-289 PGLASFGI
+289 PGLASHGI
-297 YEDQE
+297 YDEPEEKEQGQ
-302 NKGHDNIQVDQEE
+302 NKVDVSEVESNLEPEQKEGEKTKSESESKEVEE
-315 VAEKLAEKQAT
+315 PEKGITTE
-326 VPDAE
+326 PDSSDAE
-331 VKPEQIVAEKV
+331 QQSLSIQQSQELAPVKDTK
-342 VEKITEDPAIEIA
+342 
-355 EEAVSTEE
+355 
-363 EPKAAVTP
+363 
-371 APPKKTPPKDEAKK
+371 KKTTESK
-385 DTGIKATQ
+385 TTQ
-393 SIRVTIDKLDKLQNL
+393 SIRVTVERLDKLQNL

-416 ARLHR
+416 SRLHL
-421 LSDRIMEMDA
+421 LSDKIMEIDVK
-431 NLGEML
+431 LGEML
-437 LQFVEDNEKSVYELQ
+437 EQFVEDNEKSVQELQ

-477 ATRSKKKIKLEIEGG
+477 ATKSKKKIRLEIEGG

-523 ETRVK
+523 ETRIK

-553 DDGKGIDPKAIFDSA
+553 DDGKGIDSKVIFDLA
-568 VSKGFI
+568 VRKGFL
-574 NDTDELTEDEIYKL
+574 NETDEINEEDIYKL
-588 LFLPGFTTTSEVTDV
+588 LFMPGFTTTTEVTDV

-615 DIEALLGTIEIKSEL
+615 DIEALLGTIEISSEL

-673 PTQIKKIKNKGEL
+673 PEQIKKIKNKGEL

-705 KPKYKE
+705 KPRFKE

-717 VVVQHANHKQCLF
+717 VVVQHANRKQCLF

-763 GKVSFILDIAS
+763 GRVSFILDVAS

>member
-1 VDNPALEEFVEEV
+1 MDNPALEEFVEEV

-22 EGVLELEVQPK
+22 EGVLLLEEQPK
-33 KRSLIDRIFRDMHTI
+33 KRSLIDRIFRAMHTI

-81 SPEMASLLLSSIDG
+81 TPEMASLLLSSIDG
-95 FRSFLD
+95 FRSFLT
-101 KIREGGEVNQELIDQ
+101 KIREGGDVDQQHIDKTLIH
-116 TLVQL
+116 LR
-121 KEFES
+121 EFEK
-126 NAGKPSATPTAEK
+126 NAGQPTSKPPDKK
-139 TEEKKPVAVVAKAEP
+139 TEEKTKEPSPKEEVQTQEDEVKPETVDPQNEQS
-154 TPDKKIVEEKSPPQE
+154 TESVENKVQE
-169 EKTAESEKTEEQV
+169 EVA
-182 EVQWDDEDEG
+182 WDDEDEG
-192 EETAYLL
+192 EEIAYLL
-199 HLKFDTEMLRK
+199 HLKFDSEMLRI
-210 GSDPILLLKELKELG
+210 GSDPILLIKELAELG
-225 DLDIIAHLGKLPELK
+225 DLNMIPHLGRLPDLK
-240 NLDPED
+240 KHDPED
-246 IHLWW
+246 LHLWW

-257 TRPAEEIENIMIFFQ
+257 SRPAEEIGNILVFFQ
-272 DEKNE
+272 DDKNE
-277 VKFELAE
+277 VKFEPAE
-284 SPPDD
+284 SPPED
-289 PGLASFGI
+289 PGLASHGI
-297 YEDQE
+297 YDEPEDKEQE
-302 NKGHDNIQVDQEE
+302 QNKVDVSEVESNLESEQKEGEKTKSESESKEVEE
-315 VAEKLAEKQAT
+315 PEKEIT
-326 VPDAE
+326 TEPDSSDAE
-331 VKPEQIVAEKV
+331 QQSLSIQQSQELTPVKDTK
-342 VEKITEDPAIEIA
+342 
-355 EEAVSTEE
+355 
-363 EPKAAVTP
+363 
-371 APPKKTPPKDEAKK
+371 KKTTESKS
-385 DTGIKATQ
+385 TQ
-393 SIRVTIDKLDKLQNL
+393 SIRVTVERLDKLQNL

-416 ARLHR
+416 ARLHL
-421 LSDRIMEMDA
+421 LSDQIMEIDVK
-431 NLGEML
+431 LGEML
-437 LQFVEDNEKSVYELQ
+437 EQFVEDNEKSVQELQ

-477 ATRSKKKIKLEIEGG
+477 ATKSKKKIRLEIEGG

-523 ETRVK
+523 ETRIK

-553 DDGKGIDPKAIFDSA
+553 DDGKGIDAKVIFDSA
-568 VSKGFI
+568 VRKGFI
-574 NDTDELTEDEIYKL
+574 DETDELTEDEIYKM
-588 LFLPGFTTTSEVTDV
+588 LFLPGFTTTTEVTDV

-615 DIEALLGTIEIKSEL
+615 DIEALLGTIEISSEL

-647 EGMMIDVGNQVFTIP
+647 EGMMIDVGHQVFTIP

-673 PTQIKKIKNKGEL
+673 PEQIKKIKNKGEL

-691 EYIPMLRLHERLNI
+691 EYIPMMRLHDRLNI
-705 KPKYKE
+705 KPRFKE

-717 VVVQHANHKQCLF
+717 VVVQHANRKQCIF

-742 KSMEDNFI
+742 KSMEENFI

-763 GKVSFILDIAS
+763 GRVSFILDVAS

>member
-1 VDNPALEEFVEEV
+1 MDNPALEEFVEEV

-22 EGVLELEVQPK
+22 EGVLQLEEQPK
-33 KRSLIDRIFRDMHTI
+33 KRSLIDRIFRAMHTI

-60 AEYAHH
+60 ADYAHH

-81 SPEMASLLLSSIDG
+81 TPEMASLLLASIDG

-101 KIREGGEVNQELIDQ
+101 KIREGGDVDQKLIDK
-116 TLVQL
+116 TLEQL
-121 KEFES
+121 REFEN
-126 NAGKPSATPTAEK
+126 NAGKTTSKPPAEK
-139 TEEKKPVAVVAKAEP
+139 TVENAKQTDSKQTEEIKNDEIKLEQVA
-154 TPDKKIVEEKSPPQE
+154 EEEQE
-169 EKTAESEKTEEQV
+169 TESEKTEEQV
-182 EVQWDDEDEG
+182 DVQWDDEDEG
-192 EETAYLL
+192 EEIAYLL
-199 HLKFDTEMLRK
+199 HLKFDSEMLRK
-210 GSDPILLLKELKELG
+210 GSDPILLIKELTELG
-225 DLDIIAHLGKLPELK
+225 DLAMIPHLGSLPDLK
-240 NLDPED
+240 NLDPEE

-257 TRPAEEIENIMIFFQ
+257 SRSAEEIENILVFFQ

-277 VKFELAE
+277 VKFEPAE
-284 SPPDD
+284 SPPED
-289 PGLASFGI
+289 PGLASHGI
-297 YEDQE
+297 YDEP
-302 NKGHDNIQVDQEE
+302 EE
-315 VAEKLAEKQAT
+315 KEPEQKEGEKTKSESESKEVEEPEKEIT
-326 VPDAE
+326 TEPDSSDAE
-331 VKPEQIVAEKV
+331 QQSLSVQQSQELTPVKDTK
-342 VEKITEDPAIEIA
+342 
-355 EEAVSTEE
+355 
-363 EPKAAVTP
+363 
-371 APPKKTPPKDEAKK
+371 KKTTESK
-385 DTGIKATQ
+385 TTQ
-393 SIRVTIDKLDKLQNL
+393 SIRVTVERLDKLQNL

-416 ARLHR
+416 SRLHL
-421 LSDRIMEMDA
+421 LSEQIMKVDDK
-431 NLGEML
+431 LGEML
-437 LQFVEDNEKSVYELQ
+437 LQFVEDNEKSVQELQ

-523 ETRVK
+523 ETRIK
-528 NGKDPTGTIS
+528 NGKDPTGIIS

-553 DDGKGIDPKAIFDSA
+553 DDGKGIDPKVIFDSA
-568 VSKGFI
+568 VRKGFI
-574 NDTDELTEDEIYKL
+574 DETDELTEDEIYKM
-588 LFLPGFTTTSEVTDV
+588 LFLPGFTTTTEVTDV

-608 GMDTVKR
+608 GMDTVRR
-615 DIEALLGTIEIKSEL
+615 DIEALLGTIEISSKL

-673 PTQIKKIKNKGEL
+673 PEQIKKIKNKGEL

-691 EYIPMLRLHERLNI
+691 EYIPMMRLHERLNI
-705 KPKYKE
+705 KPKFKD

-717 VVVQHANHKQCLF
+717 VVVQHANRKQCIL
-730 VDEIVD
+730 VDGIVD

-742 KSMEDNFI
+742 KSMEENFI
-750 QVPGIAGATILGD
+750 QVPGISGATILGD
-763 GKVSFILDIAS
+763 GRVSFILDVAS

>member
-22 EGVLELEVQPK
+22 EGVLELEVHPK

-75 NGEIVC
+75 NGDIVC
-81 SPEMASLLLSSIDG
+81 TPEMASLLLSSIDG
-95 FRSFLD
+95 FRSFMD
-101 KIREGGEVNQELIDQ
+101 KIREGGDLNHELIDK
-116 TLVQL
+116 TLTQL
-121 KEFES
+121 REFES
-126 NAGKPSATPTAEK
+126 NAGKHSSKPPAEKTAEK
-139 TEEKKPVAVVAKAEP
+139 KTAAASKSEP
-154 TPDKKIVEEKSPPQE
+154 TPVEKIAPEDSSPQE
-169 EKTAESEKTEEQV
+169 EKTAESEKSKEQEEV
-182 EVQWDDEDEG
+182 LWDDEDEG

-199 HLKFDTEMLRK
+199 HLKFDSEMLRK
-210 GSDPILLLKELKELG
+210 GSDPILLLKDLKELG
-225 DLDIIAHLGKLPELK
+225 DFIIIPHLGNLPDLK
-240 NLDPED
+240 KLDPED

-257 TRPAEEIENIMIFFQ
+257 TRQPEEIENILIFFQ

-277 VKFELAE
+277 VTFEPAE
-284 SPPDD
+284 TPPED

-297 YEDQE
+297 YEDEENNGQE
-302 NKGHDNIQVDQEE
+302 NIQVDQAEVDAKLVERHEPILEAEEGQKGEE
-315 VAEKLAEKQAT
+315 VQETAN
-326 VPDAE
+326 
-331 VKPEQIVAEKV
+331 
-342 VEKITEDPAIEIA
+342 EISA
-355 EEAVSTEE
+355 DTVSTEE
-363 EPKAAVTP
+363 EPKAAVP
-371 APPKKTPPKDEAKK
+371 EVQPKPSPLKDDTKK
-385 DTGIKATQ
+385 DSGIKGTQ
-393 SIRVTIDKLDKLQNL
+393 SIRVTTDKLDKLQNL

-421 LSDRIMEMDA
+421 LSDKIMEIDV

-452 DQILQVRMIP
+452 EQILQVRMIP

-477 ATRSKKKIKLEIEGG
+477 AMRSKKKIKLEIEGG

-528 NGKDPTGTIS
+528 HGKDPTGTIY

-553 DDGKGIDPKAIFDSA
+553 DDGKGIDSKVIFDSA
-568 VSKGFI
+568 VKKGFI
-574 NDTDELTEDEIYKL
+574 NEADILTEDEIYKL
-588 LFLPGFTTTSEVTDV
+588 LFLPGFTTTAEVTDV

-615 DIEALLGTIEIKSEL
+615 DIEALLGTIEISSEL
-630 NKGTSTKLKL
+630 HKGTSTKLKL

-647 EGMMIDVGNQVFTIP
+647 EGMMIDVGNQIFTIP
-662 LLSVN
+662 LLSVS

-673 PTQIKKIKNKGEL
+673 STQIKKIKNKGEL

-691 EYIPMLRLHERLNI
+691 EYIPMLRLHERLKI
-705 KPKYKE
+705 IPKYKE

-717 VVVQHANHKQCLF
+717 VVVKHANQKQCLL

-750 QVPGIAGATILGD
+750 QVPGIAGATILGN
-763 GKVSFILDIAS
+763 GEVSFILDIAS

>member
-1 VDNPALEEFVEEV
+1 
-14 EEIIEDLE
+14 
-22 EGVLELEVQPK
+22 
-33 KRSLIDRIFRDMHTI
+33 
-48 KGGAGMVMETEL
+48 
-60 AEYAHH
+60 
-66 FENLLDKAR
+66 
-75 NGEIVC
+75 
-81 SPEMASLLLSSIDG
+81 
-95 FRSFLD
+95 
-101 KIREGGEVNQELIDQ
+101 
-116 TLVQL
+116 
-121 KEFES
+121 
-126 NAGKPSATPTAEK
+126 
-139 TEEKKPVAVVAKAEP
+139 
-154 TPDKKIVEEKSPPQE
+154 
-169 EKTAESEKTEEQV
+169 
-182 EVQWDDEDEG
+182 
-192 EETAYLL
+192 
-199 HLKFDTEMLRK
+199 MLRK
-210 GSDPILLLKELKELG
+210 GSDPILLIKELTELG
-225 DLDIIAHLGKLPELK
+225 DLAMIPHLGSLPDLK
-240 NLDPED
+240 NLDPEE

-257 TRPAEEIENIMIFFQ
+257 THPSEEIENILIFFQ
-272 DEKNE
+272 DDKNE
-277 VKFELAE
+277 VKFEPAE
-284 SPPDD
+284 SPPED
-289 PGLASFGI
+289 PGLASHGI
-297 YEDQE
+297 YDEPEEKEQE
-302 NKGHDNIQVDQEE
+302 QNKVDVSEVESNLEPEQKEGEKTKSESELKEVEE
-315 VAEKLAEKQAT
+315 PEKEIT
-326 VPDAE
+326 TEPDSSDAE
-331 VKPEQIVAEKV
+331 QQSLSIQQSQELTPVKDTK
-342 VEKITEDPAIEIA
+342 
-355 EEAVSTEE
+355 
-363 EPKAAVTP
+363 
-371 APPKKTPPKDEAKK
+371 KKTTESK
-385 DTGIKATQ
+385 TTQ
-393 SIRVTIDKLDKLQNL
+393 SIRVTVERLDKLQNL

-416 ARLHR
+416 SRLHL
-421 LSDRIMEMDA
+421 LSEQIMKVDDK
-431 NLGEML
+431 LGEML
-437 LQFVEDNEKSVYELQ
+437 LQFVEDNEKSVQELQ

-477 ATRSKKKIKLEIEGG
+477 ATKSKKKIRLEIEGG

-523 ETRVK
+523 ETRIK

-553 DDGKGIDPKAIFDSA
+553 DDGKGIDPKVIFDSA
-568 VSKGFI
+568 VRKGFI
-574 NDTDELTEDEIYKL
+574 DETDELTEDEIYKM
-588 LFLPGFTTTSEVTDV
+588 LFLPGFTTTTEVTDV

-615 DIEALLGTIEIKSEL
+615 DIEALLGTIEITSKL

-673 PTQIKKIKNKGEL
+673 PEQIKKIKNKGEL

-691 EYIPMLRLHERLNI
+691 EYIPMMRLHELLNI
-705 KPKYKE
+705 KPRFKE

-717 VVVQHANHKQCLF
+717 VVVQHANRKQCIF

-742 KSMEDNFI
+742 KSMEENFI

-763 GKVSFILDIAS
+763 GRVSFILDVAS

>member
-1 VDNPALEEFVEEV
+1 MDNPALEEFVEEV

-22 EGVLELEVQPK
+22 EGVLLLEEQPK
-33 KRSLIDRIFRDMHTI
+33 KRSLIDRIFRAMHTI

-81 SPEMASLLLSSIDG
+81 TPEMASLLLSSIDG
-95 FRSFLD
+95 FRSFLS
-101 KIREGGEVNQELIDQ
+101 KIREGGDVDQQLIDK
-116 TLVQL
+116 TLIQL
-121 KEFES
+121 REFEK
-126 NAGKPSATPTAEK
+126 NAGQPTSKTPDKK
-139 TEEKKPVAVVAKAEP
+139 TEEKTKEPASKEEIQTQEDEVKPEAVDPQNEQS
-154 TPDKKIVEEKSPPQE
+154 TERVENKVQE
-169 EKTAESEKTEEQV
+169 

-192 EETAYLL
+192 EEIAYLL
-199 HLKFDTEMLRK
+199 HLKFDSGMLRK
-210 GSDPILLLKELKELG
+210 GSDPILLIKELAELG
-225 DLDIIAHLGKLPELK
+225 DLDMIPHLGSLSDLK
-240 NLDPED
+240 NHDPED

-257 TRPAEEIENIMIFFQ
+257 SRPAEEIENILVFFQ
-272 DEKNE
+272 DDKNE
-277 VKFELAE
+277 VKFEPAE
-284 SPPDD
+284 SPPED
-289 PGLASFGI
+289 PGLASHGI
-297 YEDQE
+297 YDEPEEKEQE
-302 NKGHDNIQVDQEE
+302 QNKVDVSEVESNLEPEQKEGEKTKSESESKEVEE
-315 VAEKLAEKQAT
+315 PEKGITTE
-326 VPDAE
+326 PDSSDAE
-331 VKPEQIVAEKV
+331 QQSLSIQQSQEPTPVKDTK
-342 VEKITEDPAIEIA
+342 
-355 EEAVSTEE
+355 
-363 EPKAAVTP
+363 
-371 APPKKTPPKDEAKK
+371 KKTTES
-385 DTGIKATQ
+385 KATQ
-393 SIRVTIDKLDKLQNL
+393 SIRVTVERLDKLQNL

-416 ARLHR
+416 ARLHL
-421 LSDRIMEMDA
+421 LSDKIMEIDVK
-431 NLGEML
+431 LGEML
-437 LQFVEDNEKSVYELQ
+437 EQFVEDNEKSVQELQ

-477 ATRSKKKIKLEIEGG
+477 ATKSKKKIRLEIEGG

-523 ETRVK
+523 ETRIK

-538 LKASQQEGYVIVEIE
+538 LRASQQEGYVIVEIE
-553 DDGKGIDPKAIFDSA
+553 DDGKGIDAKAIFDSA

-574 NDTDELTEDEIYKL
+574 NDTDELSEDEIYKL
-588 LFLPGFTTTSEVTDV
+588 LFLPGFTTTTEVTDV

-615 DIEALLGTIEIKSEL
+615 DIEALLGTIEISSEL

-647 EGMMIDVGNQVFTIP
+647 EGMMIDVGHQVFTIP

-673 PTQIKKIKNKGEL
+673 PKQITKIKDKGEL

-691 EYIPMLRLHERLNI
+691 EYIPLLRLYERLKL
-705 KPKYKE
+705 KPRYKE

-717 VVVQHANHKQCLF
+717 VVVQHANRKQCLF

-742 KSMEDNFI
+742 KSMEENFI
-750 QVPGIAGATILGD
+750 QIPGIAGATILGD
-763 GKVSFILDIAS
+763 GRVSFILDVAS

>member
-14 EEIIEDLE
+14 EDIIEDLE
-22 EGVLELEVQPK
+22 DGVLLLEGQPK

-81 SPEMASLLLSSIDG
+81 TPEMASLLLGSIDG

-101 KIREGGEVNQELIDQ
+101 KIREGGEVNQVLIDQ
-116 TLVQL
+116 TLEQL
-121 KEFES
+121 REFEK
-126 NAGKPSATPTAEK
+126 NAGKTATKPIAKKSVEK
-139 TEEKKPVAVVAKAEP
+139 TKGTDTSQFETTPDEKIKPEQSSAPEEKKIESV
-154 TPDKKIVEEKSPPQE
+154 KS
-169 EKTAESEKTEEQV
+169 EEQ
-182 EVQWDDEDEG
+182 EDVQWDDEDEG
-192 EETAYLL
+192 EEIAYLL
-199 HLKFDTEMLRK
+199 HLKFDSEMLRK
-210 GSDPILLLKELKELG
+210 GSDPILLIKELAELG
-225 DLDIIAHLGKLPELK
+225 DLDMIPHLGSLPDLK
-240 NLDPED
+240 NHDPED

-257 TRPAEEIENIMIFFQ
+257 SRPAEEIENILVFFQ
-272 DEKNE
+272 DDKNE
-277 VKFELAE
+277 VKFEPAE
-284 SPPDD
+284 SPPED
-289 PGLASFGI
+289 PGLASHGI
-297 YEDQE
+297 YDEPEDKEQE
-302 NKGHDNIQVDQEE
+302 QNKVDVSEVESNLEPEQKEGEKTKSESESKEVEE
-315 VAEKLAEKQAT
+315 PEKEIT
-326 VPDAE
+326 TEPDSSDAE
-331 VKPEQIVAEKV
+331 QQSLSIQQSQELTPVKDTK
-342 VEKITEDPAIEIA
+342 
-355 EEAVSTEE
+355 
-363 EPKAAVTP
+363 
-371 APPKKTPPKDEAKK
+371 KKTTESK
-385 DTGIKATQ
+385 TTQ
-393 SIRVTIDKLDKLQNL
+393 SIRVTVERLDKLQNL

-416 ARLHR
+416 ARLHL
-421 LSDRIMEMDA
+421 LSDKIMEIDVK
-431 NLGEML
+431 LGEML
-437 LQFVEDNEKSVYELQ
+437 EQFVEDNEKSVQELQ

-477 ATRSKKKIKLEIEGG
+477 ATKSKKKIRLEIEGG

-523 ETRVK
+523 ETRIK

-553 DDGKGIDPKAIFDSA
+553 DDGKGIDAKVIFDSA
-568 VSKGFI
+568 VRKGFI
-574 NDTDELTEDEIYKL
+574 DETDELTEDEIYKM
-588 LFLPGFTTTSEVTDV
+588 LFLPGFTTTTEVTDV

-615 DIEALLGTIEIKSEL
+615 DIEALLGTIEISSEL

-647 EGMMIDVGNQVFTIP
+647 EGMMIDVGHQVFTIP

-673 PTQIKKIKNKGEL
+673 PEQIKKIKNKGEL

-691 EYIPMLRLHERLNI
+691 EYIPMMRLHDRLNI
-705 KPKYKE
+705 KPRFKE

-717 VVVQHANHKQCLF
+717 VVVQHANRKQCIF

-742 KSMEDNFI
+742 KSMEENFI

-763 GKVSFILDIAS
+763 GRVSFILDVAS